1 MRSVSGDTGSV
12 EFDPEVNALYLRLG
26 KGKVSSSEPI
36 ADNITVD
43 LNEQGRIV
51 GLELLLPPKIK
62 DEVKAPVSYTH
73 LTLPTILRV

>member
-1 MRSVSGDTGSV
+1 LMRSVSGDMVSV
-12 EFDPEVNALYLRLG
+12 EFDPEVNALYLRLS

-51 GLELLLPPKIK
+51 GFELLLPPTMR
-62 DEVKAPVSYTH
+62 DEVKAQ
-73 LTLPTILRV
+73 LTEIAKI

>member
-1 MRSVSGDTGSV
+1 MSGDMVSV
-12 EFDPEVNALYLRLG
+12 EFDPEVNALYIRLC

-51 GLELLLPPKIK
+51 GFELLLPPKMR
-62 DEVKAPVSYTH
+62 DEVKAQ
-73 LTLPTILRV
+73 LAEIANIL

>member
-1 MRSVSGDTGSV
+1 MRSVLGDMASV
-12 EFDPEVNALYLRLG
+12 EFDPEVNALYIRLG

-51 GLELLLPPKIK
+51 GLELLLPPKIR
-62 DEVKAPVSYTH
+62 DEVKAQIAEIANV
-73 LTLPTILRV
+73 